1 MVFNKEIKSNK
12 LLQSDPNFLKN
23 ILLASSSAGFTVSVT
38 EGAATAS
45 TMEESATSDS
55 EGAAS
60 IYYTNE
66 K

>member
-12 LLQSDPNFLKN
+12 LLQSDPNFKKS
-23 ILLASSSAGFTVSVT
+23 LLASSSAGFTVSVT
-38 EGAATAS
+38 EEAAMAS
-45 TMEESATSDS
+45 TMEGSATSDS